1 MVFRHYIGNRRPAGK
16 RRLRRGRYNRA
27 LVSPAAEGAVD
38 AGLKSAMPPELEP
51 DVESDV
57 DIASLRSDYQRARL
71 DESDV
76 ASDPFVQFRRW
87 FDESLRARLPVANA
101 MTLATCDSR
110 GRPSAR
116 IVLLK
121 GIDSRGLVFFT
132 NYLSRKGRE
141 LAANG
146 QAALL
151 FYWAELERELRVEGC
166 VETVSAA
173 ESDDYFASRP
183 LGSRHAA
190 MASPQSEVV
199 ANRAE
204 LEARFREAAV
214 RGGEAPQRPGHW
226 GGYRLLPECFEFWQG
241 RPSRL
246 HDRLLYTRSDKGWAL
261 SRLAP

>member
-1 MVFRHYIGNRRPAGK
+1 V
-16 RRLRRGRYNRA
+16 
-27 LVSPAAEGAVD
+27 
-38 AGLKSAMPPELEP
+38 EP
-51 DVESDV
+51 DV
-57 DIASLRSDYQRARL
+57 DIASLRSEYQRARL

-76 ASDPFVQFRRW
+76 ASDPFAQFRRW

-116 IVLLK
+116 VVLLK

-132 NYLSRKGRE
+132 NYHSRKGRE
-141 LAANG
+141 LAATG

-151 FYWAELERELRVEGC
+151 FYWAELERELRVEGR

-204 LEARFREAAV
+204 LEARFREAAA
-214 RGGEAPQRPGHW
+214 RGGEAPQRPAHW

-246 HDRLLYTRSDKGWAL
+246 HDRLLYTRSDRGWIL